1 MSGIAFQPYQSLT
14 FPNDLKTKIRIS
26 SFVQIFLAVFF
37 FLFSFFFSLNV
48 FVVPLEWTFTH
59 FVCMAEKHDVFKLNI
74 QMRWTNRWRWGHVR
88 CTCPASLFCV
98 GVWSIMHD
106 GFALTDFWMLLSRS
120 PCLVGLMFFAQTFGL
135 PSSWSHVSSTYS
147 SYATSKV
154 GPYIYWL
161 QLLQYCLVIRGL
173 LYALMMRSPATC
185 SIRIQMLKAAFS
197 VAACSL
203 PFVAYCLVLYK
214 VVKAYIE
221 CILYGIILVF

>member
-173 LYALMMRSPATC
+173 LYMHALMMRTSSNLLNSHSDAKSSFFC
-185 SIRIQMLKAAFS
+185 G
-197 VAACSL
+197 SL
-203 PFVAYCLVLYK
+203 QFAIC
-214 VVKAYIE
+214 
-221 CILYGIILVF
+221 CILSGVI